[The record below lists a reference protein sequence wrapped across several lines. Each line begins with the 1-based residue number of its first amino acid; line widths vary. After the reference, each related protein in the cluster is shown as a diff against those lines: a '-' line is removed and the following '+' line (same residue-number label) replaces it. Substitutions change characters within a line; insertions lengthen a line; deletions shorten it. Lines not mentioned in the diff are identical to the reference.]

1 MNSTNPVWK
10 ESVFKPSSEVD
21 TARMT
26 INGTIQKTGILLI
39 IAILTGAFSWN
50 QVAAGSGVP
59 YQWIGFG
66 GGLLFA
72 IVASFKPSSTPITAP
87 LYAGFEGLFLGGI
100 SAYYSALY
108 NGIATQAFSLTMLT
122 LGIMLFLYHTRII
135 RVTDKL
141 RSVIMVGVGAVG
153 VLYLVSF
160 IGGFFGMPLGFLH
173 GNGVMSIGISL
184 VIVGIAA
191 FSLLLDFDFIER
203 GEQSGAPKHME
214 WYGAFALMVTLVWL
228 YIEFLRLLS
237 KLNSR
242 D

>member
-21 TARMT
+21 TGRMT

-39 IAILTGAFSWN
+39 IAILTGSFSWS

-59 YQWIGFG
+59 YQWIGLG

-72 IVASFKPSSTPITAP
+72 IIASFKPNSTPVTAP

-108 NGIATQAFSLTMLT
+108 NGIATQAFSLTLLT
-122 LGIMLFLYHTRII
+122 MGIMLFLYHSRII

-141 RSVIMVGVGAVG
+141 RSVVMVAVGAVG

-160 IGGFFGMPLGFLH
+160 IGGFFGMPLSFLH
-173 GNGVMSIGISL
+173 GNGLLSIGIS
-184 VIVGIAA
+184 VAIIGIAA

-203 GEQSGAPKHME
+203 GERSGAPKNME